1 VRGADHRT
9 NPSNFKVRDVS
20 KPGPGAGDRR
30 RVCRHPVVYQDASLG
45 WWLESEFKS
54 TPVRLVDLS
63 LNGCLIELARA
74 PHLSAQQS
82 IWLHAHSLAVA
93 EWTEGRIVSSK
104 KTWAGKCRLGIA
116 FLAPMAYEPF
126 KKLIYGREHF
136 QESPPDD
143 LPEHERDHFWK

>member
-1 VRGADHRT
+1 VILKQSKTPVKGARATRRLTSGVYRPTYSLVAHKLMTTDLFDFLTAARPRT
-9 NPSNFKVRDVS
+9 RI
-20 KPGPGAGDRR
+20 
-30 RVCRHPVVYQDASLG
+30 
-45 WWLESEFKS
+45 SEFKS

-93 EWTEGRIVSSK
+93 GWAEGRIVSIK

-136 QESPPDD
+136 RKSPPDD
-143 LPEHERDHFWK
+143 ARA